1 MIVDGAIWTSPI
13 RSFTGELNK
22 TCTADI
28 VMGMHA
34 NTYYYA
40 GGLDDWFYEK
50 DSNLTI
56 DDLIDHFKNSMM
68 ANGGDLTS
76 NVDALTETGYVLLR
90 KIDGDY
96 PSSGVLYTRSAECS
110 LAGTGRVSVL
120 SEYTAGETSIALV
133 ETSTSDDLDN
143 WTQWQAL
150 GPNGELQSP
159 NKALIRYRV
168 TLTSTNPSKSPRL
181 LEIQLHDIPRPPYER
196 LGFARPVVL
205 DSNGAWESV
214 LDNAFDVIV
223 TSEVNGAD
231 ILEFKYPSMILREIV
246 WIMKNRFK

>member
-1 MIVDGAIWTSPI
+1 M
-13 RSFTGELNK
+13 
-22 TCTADI
+22 
-28 VMGMHA
+28 
-34 NTYYYA
+34 
-40 GGLDDWFYEK
+40 
-50 DSNLTI
+50 
-56 DDLIDHFKNSMM
+56 
-68 ANGGDLTS
+68 
-76 NVDALTETGYVLLR
+76 
-90 KIDGDY
+90 
-96 PSSGVLYTRSAECS
+96 
-110 LAGTGRVSVL
+110 AGTGRVSVL

-214 LDNAFDVIV
+214 
-223 TSEVNGAD
+223 
-231 ILEFKYPSMILREIV
+231 
-246 WIMKNRFK
+246 